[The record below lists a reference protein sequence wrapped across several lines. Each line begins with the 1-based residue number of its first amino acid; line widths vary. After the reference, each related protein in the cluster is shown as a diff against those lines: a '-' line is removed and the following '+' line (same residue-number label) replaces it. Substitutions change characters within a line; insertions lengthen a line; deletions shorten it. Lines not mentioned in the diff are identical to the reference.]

1 MIAVDTNVLLYA
13 HQDGSPRQR
22 AAQGILAALAGTL
35 TPWAIPVFCL
45 GELMRLLTHPRL
57 VIPSYSPEKA
67 CEAVSNLL
75 EAPSLTLL
83 RPGPHYAQL
92 LLEAIREVNAV
103 GHLVFDAQIVA
114 LCREH
119 GVSKLFTEDRD
130 FDRFKGF
137 RTERLEI

>member
-1 MIAVDTNVLLYA
+1 MIAVDTNILLYA

-22 AAQGILAALAGTL
+22 SAQGILSALAWD
-35 TPWAIPVFCL
+35 PDAL
-45 GELMRLLTHPRL
+45 GNPRLLPRRIDAPAHASAAGRPVL
-57 VIPSYSPEKA
+57 LAGEGLQGGSS
-67 CEAVSNLL
+67 LL
-75 EAPSLTLL
+75 ETPSLTLL

-103 GHLVFDAQIVA
+103 GNLVFDAQIVA